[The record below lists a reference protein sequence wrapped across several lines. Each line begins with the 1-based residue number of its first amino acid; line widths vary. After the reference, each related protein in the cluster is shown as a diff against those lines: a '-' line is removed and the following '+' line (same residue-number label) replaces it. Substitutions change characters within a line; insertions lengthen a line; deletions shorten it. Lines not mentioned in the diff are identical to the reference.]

1 MRCKGRELSD
11 DGATANDDAARSVL
25 ASASVRTRIAIGAL
39 VALFAAG
46 AIWAGVTGAIS
57 TTAIRDWLDSL
68 GAAAPVLFVLAFV
81 AGSMVGL
88 PGMAFVVGARLAF
101 GPELGFVLGYA
112 TGVLACTVP
121 FVAARFVRKAGG
133 ATWQPK
139 QRHVRRAFELVET
152 HPLPAVIALRL
163 VLWFNPPLSYALA
176 LTSIR
181 LRTYVAACAIALA
194 PVVAIAVV
202 VVGWLV

>member
-1 MRCKGRELSD
+1 M
-11 DGATANDDAARSVL
+11 L
-25 ASASVRTRIAIGAL
+25 ASASLPTRIAIGAL
-39 VALFAAG
+39 VALFVAG

-68 GAAAPVLFVLAFV
+68 GPAAPLLFVLAFV

-88 PGMAFVVGARLAF
+88 PGMAFVIGARLAF
-101 GPELGFVLGYA
+101 GPELGFVLGFA

-121 FVAARFVRKAGG
+121 FLAARFVRKAGP
-133 ATWQPK
+133 AWAPK

-181 LRTYVAACAIALA
+181 FRTYVAACAIALA